1 MYLYFKR
8 FVKMGPPPE
17 NISKIIAKNS
27 VTSTFLAFF
36 FPAMISAVFIFDT
49 VFWVNCWTHFMLCK
63 LYKRKRKASVD
74 YRIQNKCLKIL
85 FLVFF
90 NTQVL
95 YIYLI
100 IYNKKALNL
109 KKVWTEGPG
118 EQKPTKMEETKFPTL
133 IFIITNRVLRA
144 LYVYY

>member
-49 VFWVNCWTHFMLCK
+49 VFWVNCWTHFLLCK

-109 KKVWTEGPG
+109 NWRAGWT
-118 EQKPTKMEETKFPTL
+118 K
-133 IFIITNRVLRA
+133 TNKNGGNKISHSHF
-144 LYVYY
+144 YYYK